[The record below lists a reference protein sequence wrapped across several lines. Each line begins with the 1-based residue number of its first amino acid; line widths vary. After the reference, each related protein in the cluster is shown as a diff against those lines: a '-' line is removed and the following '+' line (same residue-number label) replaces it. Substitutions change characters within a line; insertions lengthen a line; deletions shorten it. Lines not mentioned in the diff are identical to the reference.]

1 MSASKQEN
9 SKEDVAA
16 YCALHVALQTLK
28 ERCLTLQERLAVVEN
43 ENINYKREAETDCKS
58 NSLNNEQNGRN
69 ETELLR
75 MKVNELTRQKSQLNE
90 HISMIATENRQLWQ
104 RLTKLTKDGQTV
116 DDMQAIIKD
125 MTSSTTSATHQ
136 NLIRSKT
143 FTQNSPNPMLRQ
155 KLSVL
160 ANVRGDDE
168 NGSLEEISLKVLN
181 DFLQGKADFEKKC
194 GEIIPATN
202 VQPNLLGFGYLNDEA
217 IDADLQSDT
226 KKCLDGMSEIK
237 KELLRQQSDLKVAL
251 SSLRQRKVLEICST
265 CQANPKKPTT
275 ADKLIETEDILT
287 HRLDDK
293 SMITKTAVDENVA
306 QIDFVEEKRVADC
319 IDKMCPMCGK
329 VYSGGVKFDDFRD
342 HVESHFIDDSD
353 LDTSVERNYEIISH
367 AVGNF

>member
-1 MSASKQEN
+1 MSASKQES

-16 YCALHVALQTLK
+16 YCALHCALQTLK
-28 ERCLTLQERLAVVEN
+28 ERCLTLQERLTIVET
-43 ENINYKREAETDCKS
+43 ENINYKRESETDYKS

-69 ETELLR
+69 EIELLR

-116 DDMQAIIKD
+116 EDMQAIIKD
-125 MTSSTTSATHQ
+125 MTNSTTSVTHQ

-160 ANVRGDDE
+160 ANVRGEEE

-194 GEIIPATN
+194 GEIIPATK
-202 VQPNLLGFGYLNDEA
+202 VQPNILGFGYLNDEA

-251 SSLRQRKVLEICST
+251 SSLRQRKGKQRKLYRLQGDACSICMFSS
-265 CQANPKKPTT
+265 Q
-275 ADKLIETEDILT
+275 
-287 HRLDDK
+287 
-293 SMITKTAVDENVA
+293 
-306 QIDFVEEKRVADC
+306 F
-319 IDKMCPMCGK
+319 
-329 VYSGGVKFDDFRD
+329 
-342 HVESHFIDDSD
+342 
-353 LDTSVERNYEIISH
+353 
-367 AVGNF
+367 

>member
-1 MSASKQEN
+1 MSASKQES
-9 SKEDVAA
+9 SKEDVAT

-43 ENINYKREAETDCKS
+43 ENINNYKRETETDLKS
-58 NSLNNEQNGRN
+58 NSMSNEQNGRN
-69 ETELLR
+69 EIELLR

-116 DDMQAIIKD
+116 EDMQAIIKD
-125 MTSSTTSATHQ
+125 MTSSTTSVTHQ

-160 ANVRGDDE
+160 ANVRGEDE

-194 GEIIPATN
+194 GEIIPATS
-202 VQPNLLGFGYLNDEA
+202 VQPNLLGFGYLNDET

-226 KKCLDGMSEIK
+226 KKCLDRTSEIK

-251 SSLRQRKVLEICST
+251 SSLRQRK
-265 CQANPKKPTT
+265 
-275 ADKLIETEDILT
+275 
-287 HRLDDK
+287 
-293 SMITKTAVDENVA
+293 
-306 QIDFVEEKRVADC
+306 
-319 IDKMCPMCGK
+319 GK
-329 VYSGGVKFDDFRD
+329 QRK
-342 HVESHFIDDSD
+342 
-353 LDTSVERNYEIISH
+353 
-367 AVGNF
+367 